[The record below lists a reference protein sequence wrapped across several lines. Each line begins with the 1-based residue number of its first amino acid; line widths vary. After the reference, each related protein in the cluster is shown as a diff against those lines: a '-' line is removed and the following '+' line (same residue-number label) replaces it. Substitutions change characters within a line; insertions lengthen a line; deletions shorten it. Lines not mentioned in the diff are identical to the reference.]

1 MVLEWPGA
9 INLRWNAIMMKRTAI
24 ALTLAGLLTLPA
36 VLPSEAWATPVRSLQ
51 KEQNYDQYISKRQ
64 VVDQL
69 LADAWQIFKSPARIS
84 TAGFTAKMPS
94 NMEQVT
100 ELLLQAYQLE
110 PYRTDLLI
118 SAANAQ
124 IYNGNVDKAI
134 GLFEQALSTAP
145 DDIDLLT
152 YLATWQTFKHNE
164 TAAKGYQSKLATL
177 NPGRAADLQRI
188 FDTVERVIATPLKEQ
203 GERSPKPGNRA
214 IVTLGYALN
223 PDGSMHDILLGR
235 LETTRALAKA
245 NPATLIILTGGVPQN
260 RQTEGKLMADWLVK
274 KGIDRSRIIEEN
286 YATSTVE
293 NALYS
298 GYALARHQIEYATLV
313 SSASHVRRGQT
324 LLEIACWQSGP
335 AGIRIDSVS
344 YPDKPLSEL
353 AKVSDSELLGIYRDA
368 LRTYGLWSYRSAPLL
383 ER

>member
-1 MVLEWPGA
+1 M
-9 INLRWNAIMMKRTAI
+9 MMKKTAI
-24 ALTLAGLLTLPA
+24 ALTLSSLLALPLFA
-36 VLPSEAWATPVRSLQ
+36 SSDAWAAPVRSLQ

-69 LADAWQIFKSPARIS
+69 LADAARIFHSPARVS

-100 ELLLQAYQLE
+100 TLLLEAHQLE
-110 PYRTDLLI
+110 PYRTDLLV

-124 IYNGNVDKAI
+124 IYNGNVDRAI
-134 GLFEQALSTAP
+134 GLFEQALSAAP
-145 DDIDLLT
+145 DDLDLNT
-152 YLATWQTFKHNE
+152 YLATWQRFKGNQ
-164 TAAKGYQSKLATL
+164 AKSDTYVKRVGEL
-177 NPGRAADLQRI
+177 NAGRAADLQRL
-188 FDTVERVIATPLKEQ
+188 FDTVDRVVATPLKERPGR
-203 GERSPKPGNRA
+203 GEKKGRRA

-235 LETTRALAKA
+235 LETTRALAQA
-245 NPATLIILTGGVPQN
+245 DPAALVILTGGVPQN
-260 RQTEGKLMADWLVK
+260 RQTEGKLMADWLAK
-274 KGIDRSRIIEEN
+274 KGIDRSRLIEEN

-298 GYALARHQIEYATLV
+298 GYALARHEIEYATLV

-335 AGIRIDSVS
+335 ANIRIDSIA
-344 YPDKPLSEL
+344 YPDKPLSTL
-353 AKVSDSELLGIYRDA
+353 AKASPEELLGIYRDA

>member
-1 MVLEWPGA
+1 
-9 INLRWNAIMMKRTAI
+9 MKQTLL
-24 ALTLAGLLTLPA
+24 ALTLGGLLALSPLALQAAESSMQMEHDLNTL
-36 VLPSEAWATPVRSLQ
+36 V
-51 KEQNYDQYISKRQ
+51 SKRQ
-64 VVDQL
+64 AVDML
-69 LADAWQIFKSPARIS
+69 LGEALQIYKSPAKIS
-84 TAGFTAKMPS
+84 HAGFTAKMPS
-94 NMEQVT
+94 NMELVT
-100 ELLLQAYQLE
+100 ERLLAAYQLE

-124 IYNGNVDKAI
+124 IYNGNLSRAI
-134 GLFEQALSTAP
+134 TLLEQAQAVAP
-145 DDIDLLT
+145 DDLDINS
-152 YLATWQTFKHNE
+152 YLAIWQLVKGNKE
-164 TAAKGYQSKLATL
+164 ASRSYLAKVADRNG
-177 NPGRAADLQRI
+177 GRAADLKGI
-188 FDTVERVIATPLKEQ
+188 FDTIDRVNATPLKERQ
-203 GERSPKPGNRA
+203 GREKKKGRQA

-223 PDGSMHDILLGR
+223 PDGSMHEILLGR
-235 LETTRALAKA
+235 LETTRSLAQA
-245 NPATLIILTGGVPQN
+245 NPSALIILTGGVPQN

-274 KGIDRSRIIEEN
+274 KGVDRSRIIEEN

-298 GYALARHQIEYATLV
+298 SYALARHQIQYATLV

-335 AGIRIDSVS
+335 AGIQIDSVS
-344 YPDKPLSEL
+344 YPDKPLSAL

>member
-1 MVLEWPGA
+1 MQWHGA
-9 INLRWNAIMMKRTAI
+9 LNPRWNSMMKRTAI
-24 ALTLAGLLTLPA
+24 ALTLASLLALPA
-36 VLPSEAWATPVRSLQ
+36 FLPSAAWAAPVRSLQ

-69 LADAWQIFKSPARIS
+69 LADAWQIFKSPARVS

-94 NMEQVT
+94 NMERVT

-124 IYNGNVDKAI
+124 IYNGNVERAI
-134 GLFEQALSTAP
+134 NLFEQALTTAP
-145 DDIDLLT
+145 DDLDLNS
-152 YLATWQTFKHNE
+152 YLATWQRFKGDQ
-164 TAAKGYQSKLATL
+164 AKSDAYLKRVSEL
-177 NPGRAADLQRI
+177 NGGRAADLQRL
-188 FDTVERVIATPLKEQ
+188 FDTVDRVNATPLKEQ

-235 LETTRALAKA
+235 LETTRSLAQA
-245 NPATLIILTGGVPQN
+245 NPAALIILTGGVPQN

-298 GYALARHQIEYATLV
+298 GYALARHQIQYATLV

-335 AGIRIDSVS
+335 AGIQIDSVS
-344 YPDKPLSEL
+344 YPDQPLSTL
-353 AKVSDSELLGIYRDA
+353 AKVSDGELLGIYRDA
-368 LRTYGLWSYRSAPLL
+368 LRTYGLWSYRSAPLI

>member
-1 MVLEWPGA
+1 MEWLGA
-9 INLRWNAIMMKRTAI
+9 LNPRWNAMMKKNAI
-24 ALTLAGLLTLPA
+24 ALTLASLLALP
-36 VLPSEAWATPVRSLQ
+36 VFIPSDAWAAPVRSLQ

-69 LADAWQIFKSPARIS
+69 LADAWQVFKSPARIS

-134 GLFEQALSTAP
+134 TLFEQGLSTAP
-145 DDIDLLT
+145 DDLDLNT
-152 YLATWQTFKHNE
+152 YLATWQRFKGNQGKADDYFKRVSE
-164 TAAKGYQSKLATL
+164 L
-177 NPGRAADLQRI
+177 NSGRAADLKRI
-188 FDTVERVIATPLKEQ
+188 FDTIDRVNATPLKERQ
-203 GERSPKPGNRA
+203 GREKKKGRQA

-223 PDGSMHDILLGR
+223 PDGSMHEILLGR
-235 LETTRALAKA
+235 LETTRSLAQA
-245 NPATLIILTGGVPQN
+245 NPSALIILTGGVPQN

-274 KGIDRSRIIEEN
+274 KGVDRSRIIEEN

-298 GYALARHQIEYATLV
+298 GYALARHQIQYATLV

-335 AGIRIDSVS
+335 AGIQIDSVS
-344 YPDKPLSEL
+344 SPDKPLSAL